1 MRDNKAMPWIGGA
14 VVLGLL
20 IAAGGWFLGINPALT
35 AASEARAQTATERDR
50 NELLRVQN
58 ETLKEQF
65 AHLADYEAQ
74 LAALQVQIPA
84 TTDLSALNLHLTSL
98 VTTAGLTT
106 TSLAVTT
113 PQAFVPVAEPAAA
126 APDAA
131 APPTTDGAGEA
142 APAAEDAAAPAPVAP
157 TYAGFYAIPVTLTTV
172 GTYEATL
179 AFLESLQADSSR
191 LFLVGSIAA
200 TTQVDQGAGSG
211 KPATS
216 AGDLETVVTGFT
228 YVLQDPSAAPP
239 VTDPAAEPVPLP
251 VPADQR
257 NPFVPVA

>member
-1 MRDNKAMPWIGGA
+1 MRDKKAMPWIGGA

-20 IAAGGWFLGINPALT
+20 IAAGGWFLGVSPALT

-65 AHLADYEAQ
+65 AHLEEYEAQ
-74 LAALQVQIPA
+74 LATLQVQIPRTA
-84 TTDLSALNLHLTSL
+84 DLSALNRHLTSL

-106 TSLAVTT
+106 TSLSVTT
-113 PQAFVPVAEPAAA
+113 PQAFVPVADPAAA
-126 APDAA
+126 ATETA
-131 APPTTDGAGEA
+131 APPTTDGAGET
-142 APAAEDAAAPAPVAP
+142 PPVDEGAAPAPAAP
-157 TYAGFYAIPVTLTTV
+157 AYAGFYAIPVTLTTV

-179 AFLESLQADSSR
+179 AFLESLQAGSSR

-200 TTQVDQGAGSG
+200 TTQPDQGAGSG

-239 VTDPAAEPVPLP
+239 VTDPSAEPVPLP

-257 NPFVPVA
+257 NPFAPVA